1 MLLPRDDATP
11 HVSGSRLCLGMV
23 NTVLWRRGDAPVE
36 RLTTYDDVVRYVARA
51 GWLESEQALLAEA
64 EAHPRRAERALAD
77 MIELRELL
85 FGLFSDAAADRSPDS
100 SDLARLNA
108 ELADSVAQ
116 MQLAPSPSGGFATT
130 WQPQDSLELPRW
142 QVAASAAAVLGSDD
156 RDRLKQCPGEQCGW
170 VFLDESSNRSRR
182 WCDSRLC
189 GNRARVRAHYLRTR
203 QVG

>member
-1 MLLPRDDATP
+1 
-11 HVSGSRLCLGMV
+11 MV
-23 NTVLWRRGDAPVE
+23 NTVLWRRGDEPVE
-36 RLTTYDDVVRYVARA
+36 RLTSYDDVVRYVGRA
-51 GWLESEQALLAEA
+51 GWLESAEALLVEA
-64 EAHPRRAERALAD
+64 GAHPRRAQRALTD

-85 FGLFSDAAADRSPDS
+85 FRLFSEVAAGNPPDPG
-100 SDLARLNA
+100 DLTRLNT
-108 ELADSVAQ
+108 ELADSLAR
-116 MQLAPSPSGGFATT
+116 MELAPSPSGGFAAV
-130 WQPQDSLELPRW
+130 WQPGESLDLPRW

-170 VFLDESSNRSRR
+170 LFLDESSNRSRR